1 MMTGTVEVCL
11 NLGCVVWERKGNRA
25 LSEGMSKAQGKDDCD
40 TGHLHFTIL
49 VCIRQP
55 DDVA

>member
-1 MMTGTVEVCL
+1 MD
-11 NLGCVVWERKGNRA
+11 RA
-25 LSEGMSKAQGKDDCD
+25 LSEGMNNAQGKDDCD

-49 VCIRQP
+49 TQVCIRQP